1 MSMEDIKGLQ
11 FLEEEEIEECHC
23 QPRENFAFIS
33 YAHDDIDAKIVR
45 CVFKKLYDQGWN
57 LWIDIANIPHNNGAW
72 IDAAMDALVVNQDKC
87 KRVLFFRSEESLI
100 RQPIYDELT
109 MINDVESLRGQI
121 VAIDIFHKNI
131 TTEKYRM
138 DLANEKGGKEK
149 YKLCRNIC
157 KIVDTKS
164 SAIRLKEDSGN
175 DIDKLVYKISKELK
189 EAGIYQRQ
197 EDKLSVVATET
208 LESPK
213 AAAVNA
219 VHTIGSSA
227 DLKMLLESDA
237 CQDENLK
244 KRIKDKTL
252 QIRISA
258 SDITFREEYTKCDV
272 WLFSFDKS
280 DPDADKWDFYILKKG
295 DMSAD
300 ASDRTCFD
308 ATDLKVSV
316 PIKNSIRKKHLENA
330 RKVHL
335 TELLGGKWTECFK
348 EK

>member
-1 MSMEDIKGLQ
+1 MSMENIKGLQ

-23 QPRENFAFIS
+23 QIRENFAFIS

-57 LWIDIANIPHNNGAW
+57 LWIDIANIPHDGNSWRDCACKVLINKES
-72 IDAAMDALVVNQDKC
+72 KC
-87 KRVLFFRSEESLI
+87 RMALFFRSEESLI
-100 RQPIYDELT
+100 RENIRDELNIIKKT
-109 MINDVESLRGQI
+109 PLIGGRI
-121 VAIDIFHKNI
+121 ITIDIFHDYKDVDEYETALI
-131 TTEKYRM
+131 S
-138 DLANEKGGKEK
+138 KGEENK
-149 YKLCRNIC
+149 YKWLQEIC
-157 KIVDTKS
+157 KKVNQDS
-164 SAIRLKEDSGN
+164 SAIRLRESAEN

-189 EAGIYQRQ
+189 EAGIYRRQ
-197 EDKLSVVATET
+197 EDKPAVAVTET

-213 AAAVNA
+213 AVAVNA

-227 DLKMLLESDA
+227 ELKTLLESDA

-280 DPDADKWDFYILKKG
+280 EPDADKWDFYILKKG

-308 ATDLKVSV
+308 ATDLKISV

-335 TELLGGKWTECFK
+335 TELLSGKWTECFK